1 MRTSTFFSEGQ
12 SEAVHQGPESD
23 PPVETVVYN
32 YRDKSIQ
39 AKLILPRTAP
49 LTSHCA
55 RYTFCIAM
63 RFEWDREK
71 NRINQQ
77 KHGGIAFESAALVFD
92 DPRVILR
99 KDRIVTGEQRWHA
112 IGAVEGA
119 VLLVVHVYRTENE
132 NGEEE
137 TIRIIS
143 AREAHKRE
151 RRIYIQQTGE

>member
-1 MRTSTFFSEGQ
+1 MRTSIFFSEGQ
-12 SEAVHQGPESD
+12 SEAVHQRPESD

-32 YRDKSIQ
+32 HRDESIQ
-39 AKLILPRTAP
+39 AKPILPETTVPQADGTVDFP
-49 LTSHCA
+49 LCA
-55 RYTFCIAM
+55 LYILYSD
-63 RFEWDREK
+63 EWDREK

-119 VLLVVHVYRTENE
+119 VLLVARISH
-132 NGEEE
+132 GE
-137 TIRIIS
+137 
-143 AREAHKRE
+143 
-151 RRIYIQQTGE
+151 